1 MEANTTIMIM
11 LLFIAVFILTGLV
24 VLWLSMQDIKKN
36 FWDNR
41 HIEVKDPV
49 KTIEFT
55 KRFDNGPR
63 IKPKFR
69 TDEKLFEIEQNP
81 AK

>member
-41 HIEVKDPV
+41 HIEVKEPIRTLDL
-49 KTIEFT
+49 T
-55 KRFDNGPR
+55 KRTNHGPR
-63 IKPKFR
+63 LKPKFR